1 MKNLDSEI
9 VEMVLHYIIDNGGEV
24 YLNELLDNLDL
35 KRVQAVSILNLLS
48 DVNITKKETVKDDK
62 TNYLYTIKTNIKAV
76 DIARA
81 FQVGI
86 NLKSFEKD
94 LKISDKEKKLA
105 NELSLKVEEL
115 KNDDSKKRPLIKVG
129 RDYLS
134 LPLADEI
141 VENLYLI
148 LEAANSSLYEYLQ
161 EQSAKDEHLKRLIE
175 LHLQAES
182 TLKSYIESN
191 KKI

>member
-24 YLNELLDNLDL
+24 YLTELLDNLDI

-48 DVNITKKETVKDDK
+48 DVNIIKKEALKDDK
-62 TNYLYTIKTNIKAV
+62 ANYFYTVKTNIKAV

-115 KNDDSKKRPLIKVG
+115 KNDDSKKKPLVKVG

-161 EQSAKDEHLKRLIE
+161 EQSEKDEHLKRLME
-175 LHLQAES
+175 LHLQAET

-191 KKI
+191 KRI

>member
-9 VEMVLHYIIDNGGEV
+9 VEMILHYIVDNG
-24 YLNELLDNLDL
+24 NEMFLTDLLDNLDI
-35 KRVQAVSILNLLS
+35 KRVQAVSILNLLA
-48 DVNITKKETVKDDK
+48 DVNIVKKEVAKDDK
-62 TNYLYTIKTNIKAV
+62 SNYFYTLKTNIKAV

-81 FQVGI
+81 FELGI
-86 NLKSFEKD
+86 NLKAFEKE

-115 KNDDSKKRPLIKVG
+115 KNDDTKKKPLVKIG

-161 EQSAKDEHLKRLIE
+161 EQSEKDEHLKRLME
-175 LHLQAES
+175 LHLQAET